1 MLSRPEMTSTDGAQN
16 QRGWGKRMYSAV
28 SKGVR
33 HLLLRPMPA
42 MTQIALKHLLASRRA
57 HAVRLTE
64 TMVRSVCAGGGT
76 RACSVSARQ
85 CAAALPHNRIC
96 RKGADVCSGERACPC
111 SSVMRGPVVRNV
123 SAGGGTGSRVPGRA
137 ASQQGGAL
145 LLCPPTGSAEMVLN
159 VIWRAGMPM
168 LLYPERTVG
177 AQRLR
182 RRGDPGVQRLSI
194 TMRCCTAPQ
203 QDLQGCCC

>member
-1 MLSRPEMTSTDGAQN
+1 
-16 QRGWGKRMYSAV
+16 MYSAV
-28 SKGVR
+28 SKAVR

-42 MTQIALKHLLASRRA
+42 MTQIALKRLLANRRA

-111 SSVMRGPVVRNV
+111 SSVLRGPVVRSV

-159 VIWRAGMPM
+159 C
-168 LLYPERTVG
+168 
-177 AQRLR
+177 
-182 RRGDPGVQRLSI
+182 DPGERACPCSSILSGLVVRSVCAGGG
-194 TMRCCTAPQ
+194 TLACSVSASRCAAALPHNRICRDAAADMSVWLPS
-203 QDLQGCCC
+203 GGARA